1 MDKIIIKFE
10 VKTNKR
16 RQKLE
21 QELEKAK
28 DELER
33 EVNSGN
39 FDEAKIYEFSSKID
53 ELIIQKY
60 NQQIEQ
66 RKG

>member
-1 MDKIIIKFE
+1 MEEEI
-10 VKTNKR
+10 
-16 RQKLE
+16 
-21 QELEKAK
+21 EKAK

-39 FDEAKIYEFSSKID
+39 FDEDKIYELSSKID
-53 ELIIQKY
+53 QLIVQKY
-60 NQQIEQ
+60 NQQIRQ

>member
-1 MDKIIIKFE
+1 ME
-10 VKTNKR
+10 P
-16 RQKLE
+16 
-21 QELEKAK
+21 ELEKAK

-39 FDEAKIYEFSSKID
+39 FDEDKIYEISSRID
-53 ELIIQKY
+53 ELMIQKY
-60 NQQIEQ
+60 NEQIKQ

>member
-1 MDKIIIKFE
+1 M
-10 VKTNKR
+10 
-16 RQKLE
+16 E

-28 DELER
+28 NELER

-39 FDEAKIYEFSSKID
+39 FDVDKIYEFSSKID
-53 ELIIQKY
+53 ELMIRKY
-60 NQQIEQ
+60 NQQIKQ

>member
-1 MDKIIIKFE
+1 
-10 VKTNKR
+10 
-16 RQKLE
+16 LE
-21 QELEKAK
+21 EEIEKAK

-39 FDEAKIYEFSSKID
+39 FDEDKIYELSSKID
-53 ELIIQKY
+53 QLIVQKY
-60 NQQIEQ
+60 NQQIRQ

>member
-1 MDKIIIKFE
+1 M
-10 VKTNKR
+10 
-16 RQKLE
+16 E

-28 DELER
+28 NELER

-39 FDEAKIYEFSSKID
+39 FDEDKIYELSGKID
-53 ELIIQKY
+53 QLIVQKY
-60 NQQIEQ
+60 DQQIRK

>member
-1 MDKIIIKFE
+1 
-10 VKTNKR
+10 
-16 RQKLE
+16 LE

-28 DELER
+28 YELER

-39 FDEAKIYEFSSKID
+39 FDEDKIYELSSKID
-53 ELIIQKY
+53 ELLIQKY
-60 NQQIEQ
+60 NQQIKQ

>member
-1 MDKIIIKFE
+1 M
-10 VKTNKR
+10 
-16 RQKLE
+16 E

-39 FDEAKIYEFSSKID
+39 FNVDRIYELSSKID
-53 ELIIQKY
+53 ELLIQKY
-60 NQQIEQ
+60 NQQIRQ